1 MKVKGKGHCILVA
14 YEDKK
19 VASFIL
25 NSLTQE
31 GVFLSFAKNR
41 EETVQQVRGINP
53 SLILLD
59 SQLSDTDAM
68 ETCHFLRNDLQLKKP
83 LIAIITPENDEFAK
97 ISGYESGADFC
108 FSMPKKSRLLACKV
122 KAMLNRL
129 CAKNK
134 EFNPTQSIII
144 DRERYLV
151 LKDKEE
157 IQFSR
162 MEFEILELLAN
173 KPGRVFTREQIMA
186 MIWGNKSIVGMRT
199 IDVHIRKLREKLGD
213 SYIRTVKGV
222 GYTFNRK

>member
-1 MKVKGKGHCILVA
+1 
-14 YEDKK
+14 Y
-19 VASFIL
+19 
-25 NSLTQE
+25 
-31 GVFLSFAKNR
+31 
-41 EETVQQVRGINP
+41 
-53 SLILLD
+53 
-59 SQLSDTDAM
+59 
-68 ETCHFLRNDLQLKKP
+68 
-83 LIAIITPENDEFAK
+83 
-97 ISGYESGADFC
+97 
-108 FSMPKKSRLLACKV
+108 
-122 KAMLNRL
+122 
-129 CAKNK
+129 
-134 EFNPTQSIII
+134 NPTQSIII

-151 LKDKEE
+151 LKDNEE

>member
-1 MKVKGKGHCILVA
+1 MKVKSNDHTILLVHN
-14 YEDKK
+14 DK
-19 VASFIL
+19 VISEFIL
-25 NSLTQE
+25 NVLERE
-31 GVFLSFAKNR
+31 GFFIRHAKNW
-41 EETVQQVRGINP
+41 EDTIDQLKQLVP
-53 SLILLD
+53 TLILMD
-59 SQLSDTDAM
+59 HQFIDNQGVEFCSY
-68 ETCHFLRNDLQLKKP
+68 LRDELQLKEIII
-83 LIAIITPENDEFAK
+83 LIITPENDESAK
-97 ISGYESGADFC
+97 IYGYESGADFC
-108 FSMPKKSRLLACKV
+108 ISLPKRGRLLAYKI
-122 KAMLNRL
+122 KALLNRL
-129 CAKNK
+129 CAKTK
-134 EFNPTQSIII
+134 EYNPTQSIII

-151 LKDKEE
+151 LKDNEE